1 MSVTTTTAVAQVPV
15 SCFPVGMD
23 RGLHVGPKYTLEV
36 EVSPGDPAGHH
47 SEQTLALQVLE
58 SQAQSS
64 GTSEAKGRCGGRG

>member
-1 MSVTTTTAVAQVPV
+1 M
-15 SCFPVGMD
+15 
-23 RGLHVGPKYTLEV
+23 GPKYTLEV